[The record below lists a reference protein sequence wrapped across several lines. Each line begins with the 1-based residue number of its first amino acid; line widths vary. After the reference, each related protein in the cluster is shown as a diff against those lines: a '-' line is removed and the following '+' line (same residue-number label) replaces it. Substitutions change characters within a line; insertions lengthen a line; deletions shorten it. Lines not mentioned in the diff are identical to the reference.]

1 MRIMIDNINKS
12 EMQVLRMLV
21 NSKSKLH
28 IHLRKV
34 FSVDK
39 MIDKIEKFV
48 KYSDEFNNVKL
59 PKVNTDKLK
68 NQDDI
73 DKTNDLDKT
82 DELGA

>member
-1 MRIMIDNINKS
+1 
-12 EMQVLRMLV
+12 
-21 NSKSKLH
+21 
-28 IHLRKV
+28 
-34 FSVDK
+34 

-59 PKVNTDKLK
+59 PKVNTNKLK